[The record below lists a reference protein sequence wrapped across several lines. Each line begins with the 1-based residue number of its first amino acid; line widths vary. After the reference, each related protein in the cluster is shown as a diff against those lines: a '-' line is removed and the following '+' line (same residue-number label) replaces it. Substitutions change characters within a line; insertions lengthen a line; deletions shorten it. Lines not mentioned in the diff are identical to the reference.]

1 MKFPHCAVII
11 IISFQNNNMNMNT
24 NMNMNGRR
32 KRRSDSQKIDAEN
45 WKKMFQNNP
54 TLSSIFPGLNL
65 DGGKHS
71 LFELVKVGNTD
82 KMANCSTF
90 LSEAF
95 DDESS
100 RMTMLEKFHTS
111 FDKCQ
116 TFHGLKPVCQD
127 EIIQT
132 SWDHLRNYLK
142 TEDVENCG
150 NDLWSDIIKIQHNS
164 IYSKLK

>member
-1 MKFPHCAVII
+1 
-11 IISFQNNNMNMNT
+11 MNMNT

-32 KRRSDSQKIDAEN
+32 KKRSDSQKIDAEN
-45 WKKMFQNNP
+45 WKEMFQTNS

-65 DGGKHS
+65 DGKQS
-71 LFELVKVGNTD
+71 QIEKLKAGNTGE
-82 KMANCSTF
+82 MVNCSTF

-95 DDESS
+95 DESS

>member
-1 MKFPHCAVII
+1 MG
-11 IISFQNNNMNMNT
+11 
-24 NMNMNGRR
+24 NGRR

-45 WKKMFQNNP
+45 WKEMFQTNS

-65 DGGKHS
+65 D
-71 LFELVKVGNTD
+71 
-82 KMANCSTF
+82 
-90 LSEAF
+90 EAF
-95 DDESS
+95 DDES

-142 TEDVENCG
+142 TEDLENCG